1 LQERQK
7 IREIASRTWQW
18 VIRLLHV
25 DHTAIWLRKG
35 EQMIFFTAHTDGGGL
50 MVPFY
55 GVPRIPA
62 PRITTLAILSHLTR
76 TTIGTVTC

>member
-1 LQERQK
+1 
-7 IREIASRTWQW
+7 
-18 VIRLLHV
+18 
-25 DHTAIWLRKG
+25 
-35 EQMIFFTAHTDGGGL
+35 MIFFTAHTDGGGL

-76 TTIGTVTC
+76 TTIGTVTCWISVTHWFRQTQNYRKQTALSAARWTL